1 MSLYSSGSK
10 LWQMR
15 FLFAGLLLCFSMPV
29 LAQPTVDQVRI
40 LKSDRK
46 LQLVSAGH
54 VLKEFKIALGGNPIG
69 HKMQEG
75 DGKTPEGL
83 YILDYKKSDSAFYK
97 AFHISYPNSVDTAS
111 AKSRGVNSGG
121 AIMIHGQKNGLGWL
135 SRLSQRF
142 DWTNGCVALHDSD
155 MDILWGSVQEGTQVE
170 IRP

>member
-1 MSLYSSGSK
+1 
-10 LWQMR
+10 MR
-15 FLFAGLLLCFSMPV
+15 FIFAGLLLCFSMPL
-29 LAQPTVDQVRI
+29 LADPNVDLVRI
-40 LKSDRK
+40 LKSDHK

-83 YILDYKKSDSAFYK
+83 YILDYKKSDSAFHK

-111 AKSRGVNSGG
+111 AKYRGVNPGG
-121 AIMIHGQKNGLGWL
+121 AIMIHGQKNGFGWL

-155 MDILWGSVQEGTQVE
+155 MDILWASVK
-170 IRP
+170 